1 MKKIDVCLVDDER
14 NIANYYHRMI
24 ENEFNKQINSHCFY
38 FANDLLAYAKEN
50 CIDLLICDI
59 DMPEK
64 NGIDIANDIR
74 KKYPNMEI
82 IFLTGMNNFN
92 NAYQALQ
99 IENVS
104 YILKIDAEDKL
115 INVVQVK
122 INNILQRN
130 QSYTKMNFIEEINY
144 NLQDE
149 LISKTLLRLLKGEKV
164 KDINFSTSLL
174 FILNIASGENLTN
187 KQKENISKMIR
198 KQLDIKVGELLEISA
213 GKWFFLKPFPFED
226 SIKLQKNVEQL
237 CQDIVKIT
245 NDCCMCVYTSFA
257 TESKDFKST
266 YENISLYASNIVS
279 SSKLVHV
286 ECLTL
291 ENEKLKE
298 IKEDNQRLTIIKQY
312 IWDHMEKDVSL
323 NSLAAYLHY
332 NPSYLSR
339 LFKAKYN
346 CNIKDF
352 IIETKL
358 KKAESLLV
366 DTNLFIKEIV
376 IKLGFDSLSHF
387 FRLFKKVYGVSPN
400 EYRINAQK
408 RHQSQNM

>member
-115 INVVQVK
+115 INVVQAK

-130 QSYTKMNFIEEINY
+130 QSYTKMNSIEEINY